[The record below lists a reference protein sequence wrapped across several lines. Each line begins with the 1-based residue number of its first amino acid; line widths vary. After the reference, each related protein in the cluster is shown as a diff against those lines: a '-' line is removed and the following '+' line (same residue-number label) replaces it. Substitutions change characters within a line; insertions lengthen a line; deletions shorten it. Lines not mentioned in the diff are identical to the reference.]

1 MATNKK
7 NQMSIIN
14 EEDIKKAHEAFKSAY
29 KENKKQYEEENV
41 KIEDVVNLT
50 KGFSGKSALFATTVI
65 LSIMIAMSPKEF
77 MALMET
83 TKSVYR
89 AKLLEAMKEIMNGNL
104 GGAREIMNTKVR
116 IYELIEKCKQNVIK
130 EYDEFKDNMLK
141 LNTTE
146 LFDKAYQISAYTDL
160 LYYFDNDGFTSEI
173 ENYFEYTSNDPEDIQ
188 KLEEFSN
195 KNILAELYD
204 KHFKYESLYLTTW
217 EDINILI
224 EYVVFNKLF

>member
-14 EEDIKKAHEAFKSAY
+14 EEDIKKALEAFKSSY

-83 TKSVYR
+83 AKSVSR
-89 AKLLEAMKEIMNGNL
+89 VKLFEAMKEI
-104 GGAREIMNTKVR
+104 I
-116 IYELIEKCKQNVIK
+116 
-130 EYDEFKDNMLK
+130 DEAKDV
-141 LNTTE
+141 
-146 LFDKAYQISAYTDL
+146 
-160 LYYFDNDGFTSEI
+160 DNDI
-173 ENYFEYTSNDPEDIQ
+173 AN
-188 KLEEFSN
+188 
-195 KNILAELYD
+195 
-204 KHFKYESLYLTTW
+204 
-217 EDINILI
+217 
-224 EYVVFNKLF
+224 

>member
-14 EEDIKKAHEAFKSAY
+14 EEDIKKALEAFKSAY
-29 KENKKQYEEENV
+29 KENKKQYEEENI

-89 AKLLEAMKEIMNGNL
+89 AKLLEAMKEIID
-104 GGAREIMNTKVR
+104 GAKN
-116 IYELIEKCKQNVIK
+116 
-130 EYDEFKDNMLK
+130 
-141 LNTTE
+141 
-146 LFDKAYQISAYTDL
+146 A
-160 LYYFDNDGFTSEI
+160 DNDI
-173 ENYFEYTSNDPEDIQ
+173 AN
-188 KLEEFSN
+188 
-195 KNILAELYD
+195 
-204 KHFKYESLYLTTW
+204 
-217 EDINILI
+217 
-224 EYVVFNKLF
+224 